1 LKLPKEVRVL
11 ANWLTLGRRQ
21 IGQRIT
27 LVGGLNVAREEN
39 DTWDLTTGVGAIAT
53 AAAAARALASRGA
66 SPLIKD
72 VFAEPLVRALGVDFF
87 TRLASGELDPAEI
100 FGMHMAYTVAVRTR
114 FFDEFLSEA
123 TKTGIRQAVI
133 LAAGLDSRP
142 YRLSWPA
149 GMAVYEIDQPQV
161 IDFKTKTLADIVQ
174 TADRRAVGIDLR
186 QDWPAALRR
195 AGFDAAQP
203 TAWGAEAMLD
213 FLPSDAQ
220 DRLLD
225 NVTALSAAGSRLA
238 TDYLPNRGH
247 VDTMMTAQ
255 AQPVTDRWRDHGL
268 DIDIADLI
276 YPGDRNDVVHY
287 LATHGWGTVETSLAE
302 LFVASGLAPLRDDEV
317 PAPFT
322 SFVYVTAT
330 RK

>member
-1 LKLPKEVRVL
+1 MV
-11 ANWLTLGRRQ
+11 GRCQ

-27 LVGGLNVAREEN
+27 LVGGLNVPRKEN
-39 DTWDLTTGVGAIAT
+39 DTWDLTTGVGAVAT

-72 VFAEPLVRALGVDFF
+72 AFAEPLVRALGVNFF

-114 FFDEFLSEA
+114 FFDEFFSEA
-123 TKTGIRQAVI
+123 TKAGVRQAVI

-149 GMAVYEIDQPQV
+149 EMTVYEIDQPQV
-161 IDFKTKTLADIVQ
+161 IDFKTKTLADLVPN
-174 TADRRAVGIDLR
+174 ADRRAVGIDLR

-203 TAWGAEAMLD
+203 TVWGAEAMLD

-225 NVTALSAAGSRLA
+225 NITALSAAGSRLA

-247 VDTMMTAQ
+247 VEAMMPART
-255 AQPVTDRWRDHGL
+255 QPVTDRWRDHGL
-268 DIDIADLI
+268 DIDITDLI
-276 YPGDRNDVVHY
+276 YPGDRNDVARY
-287 LATHGWGTVETSLAE
+287 LNTHGWGTVETSLAE
-302 LFVASGLAPLRDDEV
+302 LFVASGLPPLSDDEV
-317 PAPFT
+317 RAPFT
-322 SFVYVTAT
+322 SFVHVTAT